1 MNGNMRLP
9 LLLLFALIAGLTIGG
24 CKGQEQAAGP
34 APGPTEVNVLTLS
47 ARPVAL
53 ATELPGRTAAHRIA
67 EVRPQVSGI
76 VQKRLFNEGSEVSAG
91 ELLYQIDPATYQ
103 ASFDSAEATLAKAEV
118 VEHSARLKAE
128 RYRTLVKTSAVSEQ
142 EQIEVEAAW
151 KQAVAEVAAAR
162 AALAHARINLD
173 YTRVTAP
180 ISGRIGKSMVSEGAL
195 VTAQQNMALAII
207 QQLDPIYVDVSQ
219 SSTDLLR
226 LKKELAAGQI
236 AADSALRSDVTV
248 ILDDGSVYEHNGYLE
263 FSDVSVNESTGT
275 VTLRAI
281 VDNPD
286 QQLLPGMFVRARIA
300 KGTRP
305 DAILA
310 PAASIIRNSRGQA
323 TVLLVNQQDQVESR
337 IIETGQTIGKQV
349 LVTAGLSA
357 GDRVITAGIQK
368 VKPGAPV
375 NAVEQSAAAPAQ
387 ATAAASSPAA
397 KPE

>member
-1 MNGNMRLP
+1 MNKTKKSP

-24 CKGQEQAAGP
+24 CKGQEQAARP
-34 APGPTEVNVLTLS
+34 TPGPTEVNVVTLTTQ
-47 ARPVAL
+47 PVAL
-53 ATELPGRTAAHRIA
+53 TTELPGRTAAYRIA
-67 EVRPQVSGI
+67 EVRPQVTGI
-76 VQKRLFNEGSEVSAG
+76 VQKRFFSEGSEVSAG

-103 ASFDSAEATLAKAEV
+103 AIFDSAEATLAKAEV
-118 VEHSARLKAE
+118 IERSARTKAN

-151 KQAVAEVAAAR
+151 KQAVAEVAAAK

-180 ISGRIGKSMVSEGAL
+180 ISGRIGKSMISEGAL
-195 VTAQQNMALAII
+195 VTAQQSMALAII
-207 QQLDPIYVDVSQ
+207 QQFDPIYVDVSQ
-219 SSTDLLR
+219 SSTDLLH
-226 LKKELAAGQI
+226 LKKELAAGRI

-248 ILDDGSVYEHNGYLE
+248 ILDDGSVYEHSGYLE

-281 VDNPD
+281 VDNPE

-323 TVLLVNQQDQVESR
+323 TVLLVNQQNEVESR
-337 IIETGQTIGKQV
+337 VIETGQTMGERV
-349 LVTAGLSA
+349 LITAGLSA

-368 VKPGAPV
+368 VRPGATV
-375 NAVEQSAAAPAQ
+375 NAVEQANAAPLQ
-387 ATAAASSPAA
+387 ETAAASPPAA
-397 KPE
+397 KTE

>member
-1 MNGNMRLP
+1 MNGNARIP

-24 CKGQEQAAGP
+24 CKGQKQAARP
-34 APGPTEVNVLTLS
+34 APGPTEVNVVTLS
-47 ARPVAL
+47 AQPVAL
-53 ATELPGRTAAHRIA
+53 TTELPGRTAAHRIA
-67 EVRPQVSGI
+67 EVRPQVTGI

-103 ASFDSAEATLAKAEV
+103 ASLDSAEATLAKAEV

-195 VTAQQNMALAII
+195 VTAQQSMALAII

-226 LKKELAAGQI
+226 LKSELAAGQI
-236 AADSALRSDVTV
+236 TTDSALRSDVTV
-248 ILDDGSVYEHNGYLE
+248 ILDDGSVYEHNGYL
-263 FSDVSVNESTGT
+263 
-275 VTLRAI
+275 
-281 VDNPD
+281 
-286 QQLLPGMFVRARIA
+286 
-300 KGTRP
+300 
-305 DAILA
+305 
-310 PAASIIRNSRGQA
+310 
-323 TVLLVNQQDQVESR
+323 
-337 IIETGQTIGKQV
+337 
-349 LVTAGLSA
+349 
-357 GDRVITAGIQK
+357 
-368 VKPGAPV
+368 
-375 NAVEQSAAAPAQ
+375 
-387 ATAAASSPAA
+387 
-397 KPE
+397 